1 MCHCPRHHLKLQ
13 DLPAERALLGEITDN
28 IDVLLKDLSTKK
40 MRRVL
45 LSGRPIIDNEN
56 HVAAI
61 VVTIKDISRYKK
73 LEEELEQKD
82 RDSRPKIG
90 FKTTKRKTTK

>member
-1 MCHCPRHHLKLQ
+1 M
-13 DLPAERALLGEITDN
+13 
-28 IDVLLKDLSTKK
+28 S
-40 MRRVL
+40 RVL
-45 LSGRPIIDNEN
+45 LSGRPIVDNEG
-56 HVAAI
+56 HVIAV

-90 FKTTKRKTTK
+90 FKNTKRKTVK

>member
-1 MCHCPRHHLKLQ
+1 
-13 DLPAERALLGEITDN
+13 
-28 IDVLLKDLSTKK
+28 

-56 HVAAI
+56 KVAAV

-82 RDSRPKIG
+82 KDARQLIG
-90 FKTTKRKTTK
+90 FKNTKQKKTK